1 VKENF
6 LSTPALSV
14 DHAIAALPAMKL
26 FIGGQWV
33 DSDSKDLIHVINPA
47 TGKCLASIPHAS
59 ANDVA
64 KAVESA
70 RKAWDGWRLTPPF
83 ERAAAC
89 HRIADRILAHK
100 EEIAAIVTLEQGKP
114 YHAEALP
121 EVEETAEN
129 FRIAAEDVKRLETP
143 IIPARDPNK
152 RLFTF
157 KVAIGT
163 WAIITP
169 WNFPTVIPSEYFGP
183 GLAAGNTIIFKPAE
197 QTPLAGF
204 MLTQC
209 IEEADLPSGVFNLVS
224 GDGATT
230 GDALVT
236 HPGIDGIGLTGETTT
251 GDTIQRRAGV
261 KKLLMELGGNG
272 PQIVL
277 EDADLTRAARAAAFG
292 AYFNAGQVCCAT
304 ERVLVDRRVHK
315 DFLDLLIT
323 EAKNIQVGDPFHPD
337 VKMGPMN
344 NNAVLEKTERH
355 LGDALQKGARVV
367 FGGKRADGHATNM
380 FFEPTVID
388 NVTADTLLNKEE
400 TFGPVV
406 PVITVSDYDQAIEL
420 ANGTGYGLQMA
431 VFTRDIDKA
440 FYFADRLRTGNV
452 VINDTTDYWEAHEP
466 FGGGGGTRSGYGRLG
481 GRFTF
486 DDMTHLKTVALHIN
500 NPR

>member
-1 VKENF
+1 MSSAAMQPEQV
-6 LSTPALSV
+6 
-14 DHAIAALPAMKL
+14 IATLPPMKL
-26 FIGGQWV
+26 FIGGKWV
-33 DSDSKDLIHVINPA
+33 ESDSKEQIDVVSPA
-47 TGKCLASIPHAS
+47 TGKLLARIPHAS
-59 ANDVA
+59 TSDVA
-64 KAVESA
+64 RAVESA
-70 RKAWDGWRLTPPF
+70 RAAWDGWRMTAPF

-89 HRIADRILAHK
+89 HRIADRIMARK
-100 EEIAAIVTLEQGKP
+100 EQIAAVISLEQGKP
-114 YHAEALP
+114 YFAEALP
-121 EVEETAEN
+121 EVEEAAEN

-163 WAIITP
+163 WGIITP

-183 GLAAGNTIIFKPAE
+183 GLAAGNTIVFKPAE
-197 QTPLAGF
+197 QTPLAAFF
-204 MLTQC
+204 MTQC
-209 IEEADLPSGVFNLVS
+209 IEEAGLPPGVFNLIT
-224 GDGATT
+224 GDGPTT
-230 GDALVT
+230 GDALVS
-236 HPGIDGIGLTGETTT
+236 HPGIDAIGLTGETTT

-277 EDADLTRAARAAAFG
+277 EDADLPRAARAAAFG

-304 ERVLVDRRVHK
+304 ERVLVDKRVHK
-315 DFLDLLIT
+315 DFLELVIQ
-323 EAKNIQVGDPFHPD
+323 EAKNIRVGDPLLQG
-337 VKMGPMN
+337 VTMGPMN
-344 NNAVLEKTERH
+344 NTPVLEKTERH
-355 LGDALQKGARVV
+355 LADAVQKGARVV
-367 FGGKRADGHATNM
+367 FGGKRAANQATKM
-380 FFEPTVID
+380 YFEPTVID
-388 NVTADTLLNKEE
+388 NVSTTMLLNKEE

-406 PVITVSDYDQAIEL
+406 PVITVTEYDEAIAL

-440 FYFADRLRTGNV
+440 FYFAERLRSGNV

-486 DDMTHLKTVALHIN
+486 EDMTHLKTVALHV
-500 NPR
+500 NPLK

>member
-1 VKENF
+1 MS
-6 LSTPALSV
+6 STAVQVDRALS
-14 DHAIAALPAMKL
+14 ALPPLKL
-26 FIGGQWV
+26 FIDGKWTESSSQEQIDV
-33 DSDSKDLIHVINPA
+33 VSPA
-47 TGKCLASIPHAS
+47 TGKLLAKIPHAS
-59 ANDVA
+59 AADVNR
-64 KAVESA
+64 AVESA
-70 RKAWDGWRLTPPF
+70 RKAWEGWRRTPPF

-89 HRIADRILAHK
+89 HRIADRILARK
-100 EEIAAIVTLEQGKP
+100 EEIAAIISLEQGKP
-114 YHAEALP
+114 YLAEALP
-121 EVEETAEN
+121 EVEESAEN

-163 WAIITP
+163 WGIITP

-183 GLAAGNTIIFKPAE
+183 GIAAGNTIVFKPAE
-197 QTPLAGF
+197 QTPLAAF
-204 MLTQC
+204 LMTQC
-209 IEEADLPSGVFNLVS
+209 MAEAELPPGVFNLVT
-224 GDGATT
+224 GDGPST

-277 EDADLTRAARAAAFG
+277 EDADLARAAKAAAFG

-315 DFLDLLIT
+315 DFLDLVIE
-323 EAKNIQVGDPFHPD
+323 EAKSVCVGDPFVPE

-344 NNAVLEKTERH
+344 NAPVLEKTERH
-355 LGDALQKGARVV
+355 LADALRKGARVV
-367 FGGKRADGHATNM
+367 FGGKRVAGQPTNL
-380 FFEPTVID
+380 FFEPTVVD
-388 NVTADTLLNKEE
+388 NVNPDTLLNQEE

-406 PVITVSDYDQAIEL
+406 PVITIENYEQAVEL

-431 VFTRDIDKA
+431 VFTQDIDKA
-440 FYFADRLRTGNV
+440 FYFAERLRSGNV

-500 NPR
+500 NL

>member
-1 VKENF
+1 M
-6 LSTPALSV
+6 S
-14 DHAIAALPAMKL
+14 ALPIPADQVLAGLPPQAL
-26 FIGGQWV
+26 FINGKWAE
-33 DSDSKDLIHVINPA
+33 SDHSELLEVYSPS
-47 TGKCLASIPHAS
+47 TGKLLATVPHAS
-59 ANDVA
+59 AEDVNR
-64 KAVESA
+64 AVEAA
-70 RKAWDGWRLTPPF
+70 RRARDAWRLTPPF

-89 HRIADRILAHK
+89 HRIADRILARR
-100 EEIAAIVTLEQGKP
+100 EQIAAIISLEQGKP
-114 YHAEALP
+114 YFAEALP
-121 EVEETAEN
+121 EVDETAEN

-169 WNFPTVIPSEYFGP
+169 WNFPTVIPSEYFGS
-183 GLAAGNTIIFKPAE
+183 GIAAGNTIVFKPAE
-197 QTPLAGF
+197 QTPLAGLF
-204 MLTQC
+204 LAQC
-209 IEEADLPSGVFNLVS
+209 MEEADLPPGVFNLVT
-224 GDGATT
+224 GLGPTT

-236 HPGIDGIGLTGETTT
+236 HPGIDGIGITGETHT

-277 EDADLTRAARAAAFG
+277 EDADLARAAKAAAFG

-315 DFLDLLIT
+315 DFLDLVVQ
-323 EAKNIQVGDPFHPD
+323 EAKLVRVGDPFQQGVH
-337 VKMGPMN
+337 MGPMN
-344 NNAVLEKTERH
+344 NLPVIEKTERH
-355 LGDALQKGARVV
+355 LADAVQKGARVIL
-367 FGGKRADGHATNM
+367 GGKRLAKQPTDY

-388 NVTADTLLNKEE
+388 NVSSEMLLNNEE

-406 PVITVSDYDQAIEL
+406 PVITVDGYERAIEL
-420 ANGTGYGLQMA
+420 ANATGYGLQMA
-431 VFTRDIDKA
+431 IFTQDIDKA
-440 FYFADRLRTGNV
+440 FYFADRLRSGNV

-466 FGGGGGTRSGYGRLG
+466 FGGGGGTKSGYGRLG

-500 NPR
+500 NLSPKQ

>member
-1 VKENF
+1 MNSPVMQPEQV
-6 LSTPALSV
+6 LG
-14 DHAIAALPAMKL
+14 ALPPLKL
-26 FIGGQWV
+26 FIGGKWV
-33 DSDSKDLIHVINPA
+33 DSNSREQINVVSPS
-47 TGKCLASIPHAS
+47 TGKVLAKIPHAT
-59 ANDVA
+59 AADVGR
-64 KAVESA
+64 AVTSA
-70 RKAWDGWRLTPPF
+70 RAAWDSWRMTAPF

-89 HRIADRILAHK
+89 QRIADRILMRK
-100 EEIAAIVTLEQGKP
+100 EQIAAIISLEQGKP
-114 YHAEALP
+114 YFAEALP

-157 KVAIGT
+157 KIAIGT
-163 WAIITP
+163 WGIITP

-197 QTPLAGF
+197 QTPLAAYF
-204 MLTQC
+204 LTQC
-209 IEEADLPSGVFNLVS
+209 IAEADVPAGVFNLIT
-224 GDGATT
+224 GEGPTT
-230 GDALVT
+230 GDALVS
-236 HPGIDGIGLTGETTT
+236 HPGLDAIGLTGETTT

-277 EDADLTRAARAAAFG
+277 EDADLGRAARAAAFG

-304 ERVLVDRRVHK
+304 ERVLVDHRVHQ
-315 DFLDLLIT
+315 DFLDLVVQ
-323 EAKNIQVGDPFHPD
+323 EARNIHLGDPLLPG
-337 VKMGPMN
+337 VTMGPMN
-344 NNAVLEKTERH
+344 NVPVLQKTERH
-355 LGDALQKGARVV
+355 LADAVQKGARVLI
-367 FGGKRADGHATNM
+367 GGKRAANQASPM
-380 FFEPTVID
+380 YFEPTVVD
-388 NVTADTLLNKEE
+388 QVSTNMLLNNEE

-406 PVITVSDYDQAIEL
+406 PVIEVGGYDEAIAL

-440 FYFADRLRTGNV
+440 FYFADRLRCGNV

-466 FGGGGGTRSGYGRLG
+466 FGGGGGTKSGYGRLG

-500 NPR
+500 PLK

>member
-1 VKENF
+1 MSSAAVQFDQVIK
-6 LSTPALSV
+6 
-14 DHAIAALPAMKL
+14 ALPPLKL
-26 FIGGQWV
+26 FIGGSWV
-33 DSDSKDLIHVINPA
+33 ESDSTEQIAVVSPS
-47 TGKCLASIPHAS
+47 TGRLLASVPHAS
-59 ANDVA
+59 ATDVNR
-64 KAVESA
+64 AVESA
-70 RKAWDGWRLTPPF
+70 RKAWDAWRLTAPF

-89 HRIADRILAHK
+89 HRIADRILARK
-100 EEIAAIVTLEQGKP
+100 EEIATIISLEQGKP
-114 YHAEALP
+114 YFAEALP

-163 WAIITP
+163 WGIITP

-183 GLAAGNTIIFKPAE
+183 GLAAGNTIVFKPAE

-204 MLTQC
+204 LLTQC
-209 IEEADLPSGVFNLVS
+209 IAEANLPPGVFNLIS

-236 HPGIDGIGLTGETTT
+236 HPGIDGIGLTGETST

-277 EDADLTRAARAAAFG
+277 EDADLPRAAKAAAFG

-315 DFLDLLIT
+315 DFVDLVIE
-323 EAKNIQVGDPFHPD
+323 EARNIRVGDPLQPEIT
-337 VKMGPMN
+337 MGPMN
-344 NNAVLEKTERH
+344 NLPVLQKTERH
-355 LGDALQKGARVV
+355 LADAVKRGARVV
-367 FGGKRADGHATNM
+367 FGGKRVLEQATDM
-380 FFEPTVID
+380 FFQPTVVD
-388 NVTADTLLNKEE
+388 NVSPESLLNKEE

-406 PVITVSDYDQAIEL
+406 PVITGDSYDRAIEL

-440 FYFADRLRTGNV
+440 FYFAERLRSGNV

-500 NPR
+500 NLK

>member
-1 VKENF
+1 MSAPVLQPEQV
-6 LSTPALSV
+6 LG
-14 DHAIAALPAMKL
+14 ALPPLKL
-26 FIGGQWV
+26 FIGGKWV
-33 DSDSKDLIHVINPA
+33 DSDSREPIDVVSPA
-47 TGKCLASIPHAS
+47 TGKLLAKVPHANS
-59 ANDVA
+59 TDVGR
-64 KAVESA
+64 AVASA
-70 RKAWDGWRLTPPF
+70 RAAWDGWRMTAPF

-89 HRIADRILAHK
+89 HRIADRILARK
-100 EEIAAIVTLEQGKP
+100 EQIAAIISMEQGKP
-114 YHAEALP
+114 YFAEALP
-121 EVEETAEN
+121 EVQETAEN

-163 WAIITP
+163 WGIITP

-183 GLAAGNTIIFKPAE
+183 GLAAGNTIVFKPAA
-197 QTPLAGF
+197 QTPLAAYF
-204 MLTQC
+204 MTQC
-209 IEEADLPSGVFNLVS
+209 IAEADLPPGVFNLIN
-224 GDGATT
+224 GDGPTT
-230 GDALVT
+230 GDALVS
-236 HPGIDGIGLTGETTT
+236 HPGIDAIGLTGETTT

-304 ERVLVDRRVHK
+304 ERVLVDKRVHK
-315 DFLDLLIT
+315 DFLELVIQ
-323 EAKNIQVGDPFHPD
+323 EAKNIRVGDPLLPG
-337 VKMGPMN
+337 VTMGPMN
-344 NNAVLEKTERH
+344 NVPVLEKTERH
-355 LGDALQKGARVV
+355 LADAVQQGARVV
-367 FGGKRADGHATNM
+367 FGGKRTADQATKM
-380 FFEPTVID
+380 YFEPTVVD
-388 NVTADTLLNKEE
+388 NVSTSMLLNNEE

-406 PVITVSDYDQAIEL
+406 PVIQVGSYDEAITL

-440 FYFADRLRTGNV
+440 FYFAERLRSGNV

-486 DDMTHLKTVALHIN
+486 EDMTHLKTVALHIN
-500 NPR
+500 PLK

>member
-1 VKENF
+1 VF
-6 LSTPALSV
+6 VISSPAQFNN
-14 DHAIAALPAMKL
+14 AIAALPPLKL

-33 DSDSKDLIHVINPA
+33 DSDSNERIDVVNPA
-47 TGKCLASIPHAS
+47 TGELLASIPHAS
-59 ANDVA
+59 ARDVNR
-64 KAVESA
+64 AVESA

-83 ERAAAC
+83 ERATIC
-89 HRIADRILAHK
+89 HRIADRILARK
-100 EEIAAIVTLEQGKP
+100 EQIATVISLEQGKP
-114 YHAEALP
+114 YLAEALP

-163 WAIITP
+163 WGIITP

-183 GLAAGNTIIFKPAE
+183 GLAAGNTIVFKPAE
-197 QTPLAGF
+197 QTPLAVF
-204 MLTQC
+204 LLTQC
-209 IEEADLPSGVFNLVS
+209 IAESGLPPGVFNLIS
-224 GDGATT
+224 GDGPTT
-230 GDALVT
+230 GDALVA

-251 GDTIQRRAGV
+251 GDTIQRRVGV

-277 EDADLTRAARAAAFG
+277 EDADLPRAAKAAAFG

-304 ERVLVDRRVHK
+304 ERVLVDRRVHS
-315 DFLDLLIT
+315 DFLDLLIQ
-323 EAKNIQVGDPFHPD
+323 EAKNVRVGDPFHPD

-344 NNAVLEKTERH
+344 NNSVLEKTERH
-355 LGDALQKGARVV
+355 LSDALEKGARVV
-367 FGGKRADGHATNM
+367 FGGKRGTGHQTNM

-406 PVITVSDYDQAIEL
+406 PLITVNDYDQAIEL

-431 VFTRDIDKA
+431 IFTRDIDKA
-440 FYFADRLRTGNV
+440 FYFAERLRAGNV

-486 DDMTHLKTVALHIN
+486 DDMTHLKTIALHIN
-500 NPR
+500 NLK

>member
-1 VKENF
+1 MSSSG
-6 LSTPALSV
+6 LQV
-14 DHAIAALPAMKL
+14 DTVVASLPPLKL
-26 FIGGQWV
+26 FVNGQWV
-33 DSDSKDLIHVINPA
+33 ESECKERIDVVNPA
-47 TGKCLASIPHAS
+47 TGKLLASIPLGS
-59 ANDVA
+59 ARDVA
-64 KAVESA
+64 LAVESA
-70 RKAWDGWRLTPPF
+70 RKAWQGWRLTPPF

-89 HRIADRILAHK
+89 HRIADRILARK
-100 EEIAAIVTLEQGKP
+100 EEIASIISLEQGKP
-114 YHAEALP
+114 YFAEALP

-183 GLAAGNTIIFKPAE
+183 GLAAGNTIVFKPAE

-204 MLTQC
+204 LLTQC
-209 IEEADLPSGVFNLVS
+209 IAEAELPPGVFNLVS
-224 GDGATT
+224 GDGPTT
-230 GDALVT
+230 GDAIVT

-277 EDADLTRAARAAAFG
+277 EDADLVRAAKAAAFG

-304 ERVLVDRRVHK
+304 ERVLVDRRVHN
-315 DFLDLLIT
+315 DFLDLVIQ
-323 EAKNIQVGDPFHPD
+323 EAKNIRVGDPFLSD

-344 NNAVLEKTERH
+344 NVSVLEKTERH
-355 LGDALQKGARVV
+355 LGDALQKGARIV
-367 FGGKRADGHATNM
+367 FGGRRASGHPTNM

-388 NVTADTLLNKEE
+388 NVSADTLLNKEE

-406 PVITVSDYDQAIEL
+406 PVITVDGYDKAIDL
-420 ANGTGYGLQMA
+420 ANSTGYGLQMA

-440 FYFADRLRTGNV
+440 FYFADRLRCGNV

-486 DDMTHLKTVALHIN
+486 DDMTHLKTVALHVN
-500 NPR
+500 NLK

>member
-1 VKENF
+1 M
-6 LSTPALSV
+6 SATPISI
-14 DHAIAALPAMKL
+14 DHAVAALPPQKL
-26 FIGGQWV
+26 FLDGKWME
-33 DSDSKDLIHVINPA
+33 SDSSELLEVRSPSS
-47 TGKCLASIPHAS
+47 GKLLAKVPHAS
-59 ANDVA
+59 AADVDR
-64 KAVESA
+64 AVESA
-70 RKAWDGWRLTPPF
+70 RRARDAWRLTPPF

-89 HRIADRILAHK
+89 HRIADRILARK
-100 EEIAAIVTLEQGKP
+100 EQIAAIISLEQGKP
-114 YHAEALP
+114 YFAEALP

-163 WAIITP
+163 WGIITP

-183 GLAAGNTIIFKPAE
+183 GIAAGNTIVFKPAE
-197 QTPLAGF
+197 QTPLSGLFLA
-204 MLTQC
+204 QC
-209 IEEADLPSGVFNLVS
+209 MAEADLPPGVFNLIT
-224 GDGATT
+224 GLGPTT
-230 GDALVT
+230 GDALVS
-236 HPGIDGIGLTGETTT
+236 HPGIDGIGLTGETHT

-277 EDADLTRAARAAAFG
+277 EDADLRRAAKAAAFG

-304 ERVLVDRRVHK
+304 ERVLVDRRIHN
-315 DFLDLLIT
+315 DFLDLVVE
-323 EAKNIQVGDPFHPD
+323 EAKLVRVGDPFQQGVH
-337 VKMGPMN
+337 MGPMN
-344 NNAVLEKTERH
+344 NLPVIEKTERH
-355 LGDALQKGARVV
+355 LADAVQKGARVIV
-367 FGGKRADGHATNM
+367 GGKRLAKQPTDF

-388 NVTADTLLNKEE
+388 NVSPEMLLNNEE

-406 PVITVSDYDQAIEL
+406 PVITVDGYEKAIEL
-420 ANGTGYGLQMA
+420 ANATGYGLQMA
-431 VFTRDIDKA
+431 IFTQDIDKA
-440 FYFADRLRTGNV
+440 FYFADRLRSGNV

-466 FGGGGGTRSGYGRLG
+466 FGGGGGTKSGYGRLG

-500 NPR
+500 NLSPKV

>member
-1 VKENF
+1 MSSTAVQVDQV
-6 LSTPALSV
+6 LS
-14 DHAIAALPAMKL
+14 ALPPMKL
-26 FIGGQWV
+26 FIGGRWT
-33 DSDSKDLIHVINPA
+33 DSDSREKLDVVSPA
-47 TGKCLASIPHAS
+47 TGELLAKVPQAS
-59 ANDVA
+59 ATDVNR
-64 KAVESA
+64 AVESA

-83 ERAAAC
+83 ARAAAC

-100 EEIAAIVTLEQGKP
+100 EEIAAIISLEQGKP
-114 YHAEALP
+114 YLTEALP

-157 KVAIGT
+157 KVAVGT
-163 WAIITP
+163 WGIITP
-169 WNFPTVIPSEYFGP
+169 WNFPTVIPSEYLGP
-183 GLAAGNTIIFKPAE
+183 GLAAGNTLVFKPAE

-204 MLTQC
+204 LLTQC
-209 IEEADLPSGVFNLVS
+209 IAEAELPPGVFNLVP
-224 GDGATT
+224 GDGPTT

-277 EDADLTRAARAAAFG
+277 EDADLVRAAKAAAFG

-315 DFLDLLIT
+315 DFLDLVIA
-323 EAKNIQVGDPFHPD
+323 EAQNVYVGDPLRPE

-344 NNAVLEKTERH
+344 NVPVLEKTERH
-355 LGDALQKGARVV
+355 LADAVRRGARVV
-367 FGGKRADGHATNM
+367 FGGKRVTGQPTNM
-380 FFEPTVID
+380 FFEPTVVD
-388 NVTADTLLNKEE
+388 NVNPDTLLNKEE

-406 PVITVSDYDQAIEL
+406 PVITIEKYEQAIEL

-431 VFTRDIDKA
+431 IFTRDIDKA
-440 FYFADRLRTGNV
+440 FYFADRLRSGNV

-500 NPR
+500 NVE

>member
-1 VKENF
+1 MIARAPSAEE
-6 LSTPALSV
+6 LL
-14 DHAIAALPAMKL
+14 AALPPLKL
-26 FIGGQWV
+26 FIDNKWV
-33 DSDSKDLIHVINPA
+33 DSDSTEHLEVHSPS
-47 TGKCLASIPHAS
+47 TGQLLGKVPHAS
-59 ANDVA
+59 AADVA
-64 KAVESA
+64 RAVESA
-70 RKAWDGWRLTPPF
+70 RKAWDAWRLTPPF
-83 ERAAAC
+83 ERSATC

-100 EEIAAIVTLEQGKP
+100 EIIAGIISLEQGKP
-114 YHAEALP
+114 YFAEALP
-121 EVEETAEN
+121 EVEESAEN

-163 WAIITP
+163 WGIITP

-183 GLAAGNTIIFKPAE
+183 GIAAGNTIVFKPAE
-197 QTPLAGF
+197 QTPLAGLF
-204 MLTQC
+204 LAQC
-209 IEEADLPSGVFNLVS
+209 MAEAELPPGVFNLIT
-224 GDGATT
+224 GLGPTT
-230 GDALVT
+230 GNALVT
-236 HPGIDGIGLTGETTT
+236 HPGIDGIGLTGETHT

-277 EDADLTRAARAAAFG
+277 EDADLPRAAKAAAFG

-315 DFLDLLIT
+315 DFLDLVIR
-323 EAKNIQVGDPFHPD
+323 EARNVRVGDPFHEGIH
-337 VKMGPMN
+337 MGPMN
-344 NNAVLEKTERH
+344 NLPVLEKTERH
-355 LGDALQKGARVV
+355 LADATQKGARIA
-367 FGGKRADGHATNM
+367 FGGKRAANHATKF
-380 FFEPTVID
+380 FFEPTVVD
-388 NVTADTLLNKEE
+388 NVSSESLLNREE

-406 PVITVSDYDQAIEL
+406 PIITVDGYHQAIEL

-431 VFTRDIDKA
+431 IFTRDIDKA
-440 FYFADRLRTGNV
+440 FYFAERLRSGNV

-466 FGGGGGTRSGYGRLG
+466 FGGGGGTSSGYGRLG

-500 NPR
+500 PLKPGC

>member
-1 VKENF
+1 
-6 LSTPALSV
+6 
-14 DHAIAALPAMKL
+14 MKL
-26 FIGGQWV
+26 FVDGRWV
-33 DSDSKDLIHVINPA
+33 DSDSKETIDVVSPA
-47 TGKCLASIPHAS
+47 TGELLAKIPSAS
-59 ANDVA
+59 ASDVNR
-64 KAVESA
+64 AVESA
-70 RKAWDGWRLTPPF
+70 RRAWDGWRLTPPF

-100 EEIAAIVTLEQGKP
+100 EEIAAVISMEQGKP
-114 YHAEALP
+114 YFGEALP
-121 EVEETAEN
+121 EVEESAEN

-163 WAIITP
+163 WGIITP

-183 GLAAGNTIIFKPAE
+183 GLAAGNTIVFKPAE

-204 MLTQC
+204 LMTQC
-209 IEEADLPSGVFNLVS
+209 MAEAGLPPGVFNLVS
-224 GDGATT
+224 GDGLST
-230 GDALVT
+230 GDALVA
-236 HPGIDGIGLTGETTT
+236 HPGVDAIGLTGETTT

-261 KKLLMELGGNG
+261 KKLLMELGGNC

-277 EDADLTRAARAAAFG
+277 EDADLARAAKAAAFG

-304 ERVLVDRRVHK
+304 ERVLVDRRVQK
-315 DFLDLLIT
+315 DFLDLVIQ
-323 EAKNIQVGDPFHPD
+323 EAKKIKVGDPFQQD
-337 VKMGPMN
+337 VLMGPMN
-344 NNAVLEKTERH
+344 NVAVLEKTEQH
-355 LGDALQKGARVV
+355 LADALLKGARVV
-367 FGGKRADGHATNM
+367 FGGKRAKGQATNM
-380 FFEPTVID
+380 FFEPTVVD
-388 NVTADTLLNKEE
+388 NVSPETLLNQQE

-406 PVITVSDYDQAIEL
+406 PVITVEDYDQAIEL

-440 FYFADRLRTGNV
+440 FYFAERLRSGNV
-452 VINDTTDYWEAHEP
+452 VINDTTDYWEPHEP

-486 DDMTHLKTVALHIN
+486 EDMTHLKTVAIHIN
-500 NPR
+500 GLK

>member
-1 VKENF
+1 M
-6 LSTPALSV
+6 S
-14 DHAIAALPAMKL
+14 ALPIPADQVLAGLPPRAL
-26 FIGGQWV
+26 FINGKWV
-33 DSDSKDLIHVINPA
+33 DSDNSELLEVYSPS
-47 TGKCLASIPHAS
+47 TGKLLATVPHAS
-59 ANDVA
+59 AKDVNR
-64 KAVESA
+64 AVEAA
-70 RKAWDGWRLTPPF
+70 RRAGDAWRLTPPF

-89 HRIADRILAHK
+89 HRIADRILSRR
-100 EEIAAIVTLEQGKP
+100 EQIAAIISLEQGKP
-114 YHAEALP
+114 YFAEALP
-121 EVEETAEN
+121 EVDETAEN

-163 WAIITP
+163 WGIITP

-183 GLAAGNTIIFKPAE
+183 GIAAGNTIVFKPAE
-197 QTPLAGF
+197 QTPLAGLF
-204 MLTQC
+204 LAQC
-209 IEEADLPSGVFNLVS
+209 MVEADLPPGVFNLVT
-224 GDGATT
+224 GLGPTT

-236 HPGIDGIGLTGETTT
+236 HPGIDGIGITGETHT
-251 GDTIQRRAGV
+251 GDTIGRRAGV

-277 EDADLTRAARAAAFG
+277 EDADLARAAKAAAFG

-315 DFLDLLIT
+315 DFLDLVVQ
-323 EAKNIQVGDPFHPD
+323 EAKLVRVGDPFQQGVH
-337 VKMGPMN
+337 MGPMN
-344 NNAVLEKTERH
+344 NLTVIEKTERH
-355 LGDALQKGARVV
+355 LADAVQKGARVII
-367 FGGKRADGHATNM
+367 GGKRLAKQPTDY

-388 NVTADTLLNKEE
+388 KVSSEMLLNNEE

-406 PVITVSDYDQAIEL
+406 PVITVDGYERAIEL
-420 ANGTGYGLQMA
+420 ANATGYGLQMA
-431 VFTRDIDKA
+431 IFTQDIDKA
-440 FYFADRLRTGNV
+440 FYFADRLRSGNV

-466 FGGGGGTRSGYGRLG
+466 FGGGGGTKSGYGRLG

-500 NPR
+500 NLSPKQ

>member
-1 VKENF
+1 M
-6 LSTPALSV
+6 SSSALQFDNAV
-14 DHAIAALPAMKL
+14 ACLPPLQL
-26 FIGGQWV
+26 FIGGKWV
-33 DSDSKDLIHVINPA
+33 EPDSKERIDVVSPA
-47 TGKCLASIPHAS
+47 TGKLLASIPNAS
-59 ANDVA
+59 SRDVSL
-64 KAVESA
+64 AVESA

-89 HRIADRILAHK
+89 HRIADRILARK
-100 EEIAAIVTLEQGKP
+100 ADIATVISLEQGKP
-114 YHAEALP
+114 YFAEALP

-152 RLFTF
+152 RLLTF

-163 WAIITP
+163 WGIITP
-169 WNFPTVIPSEYFGP
+169 WNFPTVIPSEYIGP
-183 GLAAGNTIIFKPAE
+183 GLAAGNTMVFKPAE

-204 MLTQC
+204 LLTQC
-209 IEEADLPSGVFNLVS
+209 IADAGLPVGVFNLVS
-224 GDGATT
+224 GEGSTT

-236 HPGIDGIGLTGETTT
+236 HPGIDAIGLTGETNT

-272 PQIVL
+272 PQIIL
-277 EDADLTRAARAAAFG
+277 EDADLPRAAKAAAFG

-304 ERVLVDRRVHK
+304 ERVLVDRRVHN
-315 DFLDLLIT
+315 DFVDLLIE
-323 EAKNIQVGDPFHPD
+323 EAKGIRVGDPFHSE
-337 VKMGPMN
+337 VTMGPMN
-344 NNAVLEKTERH
+344 NVAVLEKTERH
-355 LGDALQKGARVV
+355 LGDALHKGARVV
-367 FGGKRADGHATNM
+367 FGGKRVDGHPTRM

-388 NVTADTLLNKEE
+388 KVTPDTLLNKEE

-406 PVITVSDYDQAIEL
+406 PVIAVDRYDQAIEL

-431 VFTRDIDKA
+431 IFTRDIDKA
-440 FYFADRLRTGNV
+440 FYFADRLRAGNI

-500 NPR
+500 NLK

>member
-1 VKENF
+1 MG
-6 LSTPALSV
+6 SSALQFDNAV
-14 DHAIAALPAMKL
+14 ACLPPLQL
-26 FIGGQWV
+26 FIGGKWV
-33 DSDSKDLIHVINPA
+33 EPDSKERIDVVSPA
-47 TGKCLASIPHAS
+47 TGKLLASIPNAS
-59 ANDVA
+59 SRDVSL
-64 KAVESA
+64 AVESA

-89 HRIADRILAHK
+89 HRIADRILARK
-100 EEIAAIVTLEQGKP
+100 ADIATVISLEQGKP
-114 YHAEALP
+114 YFAEALP
-121 EVEETAEN
+121 EVQETAEN

-152 RLFTF
+152 RLLTF

-163 WAIITP
+163 WGIITP
-169 WNFPTVIPSEYFGP
+169 WNFPTVIPSEYIGP
-183 GLAAGNTIIFKPAE
+183 GLAAGNTMVFKPAE

-204 MLTQC
+204 LLTQC
-209 IEEADLPSGVFNLVS
+209 IADAGLPVGVFNLVS
-224 GDGATT
+224 GEGSTT

-236 HPGIDGIGLTGETTT
+236 HPGIDAIGLTGETNT

-272 PQIVL
+272 PQIIL
-277 EDADLTRAARAAAFG
+277 EDADLPRAAKAAAFG

-304 ERVLVDRRVHK
+304 ERVLVDRRVHNE
-315 DFLDLLIT
+315 FVDLLIE
-323 EAKNIQVGDPFHPD
+323 EAKGIRVGDPFHSE
-337 VKMGPMN
+337 VTMGPMN
-344 NNAVLEKTERH
+344 NVAVLEKTERH
-355 LGDALQKGARVV
+355 LGDALHKGARVV
-367 FGGKRADGHATNM
+367 FGGKRVDGHPTRM

-388 NVTADTLLNKEE
+388 KVTPDTLLNKEE

-406 PVITVSDYDQAIEL
+406 PVIAVDRYDQAIEL

-431 VFTRDIDKA
+431 IFTRDIDKA
-440 FYFADRLRTGNV
+440 FYFADRLRAGNI

-500 NPR
+500 NLK

>member
-1 VKENF
+1 V
-6 LSTPALSV
+6 SSSALQFDNAV
-14 DHAIAALPAMKL
+14 ACLPPLQL
-26 FIGGQWV
+26 FIGGKWV
-33 DSDSKDLIHVINPA
+33 EPDSKERIDVVSPA
-47 TGKCLASIPHAS
+47 TGKLLASIPNAS
-59 ANDVA
+59 SRDVSL
-64 KAVESA
+64 AVESA

-89 HRIADRILAHK
+89 HRIADRILARK
-100 EEIAAIVTLEQGKP
+100 ADIATVISLEQGKP
-114 YHAEALP
+114 YFAEALP

-152 RLFTF
+152 RLLTF

-163 WAIITP
+163 WGIITP
-169 WNFPTVIPSEYFGP
+169 WNFPTVIPSEYIGP
-183 GLAAGNTIIFKPAE
+183 GLAAGNTMVFKPAE

-204 MLTQC
+204 LLTQC
-209 IEEADLPSGVFNLVS
+209 IADAGLPVGVFNLVS
-224 GDGATT
+224 GEGSTT

-236 HPGIDGIGLTGETTT
+236 HPGIDAIGLTGETNT

-272 PQIVL
+272 PQIIL
-277 EDADLTRAARAAAFG
+277 EDADLPRAAKAAAFG

-304 ERVLVDRRVHK
+304 ERVLVDRRVHN
-315 DFLDLLIT
+315 DFVDLLIE
-323 EAKNIQVGDPFHPD
+323 EAKGIRVGDPFHSE
-337 VKMGPMN
+337 VTMGPMN
-344 NNAVLEKTERH
+344 NVAVLEKTERH
-355 LGDALQKGARVV
+355 LGDALHKGARVV
-367 FGGKRADGHATNM
+367 FGGKRVDGHPTRM

-388 NVTADTLLNKEE
+388 KVTPDTLLNKEE

-406 PVITVSDYDQAIEL
+406 PVIAVDRYDQAIEL

-431 VFTRDIDKA
+431 IFTRDIDKA
-440 FYFADRLRTGNV
+440 FYFADRLRAGNI

-500 NPR
+500 NLK

>member
-1 VKENF
+1 MQPEQV
-6 LSTPALSV
+6 
-14 DHAIAALPAMKL
+14 IATLPPMKL
-26 FIGGQWV
+26 FIGGKWV
-33 DSDSKDLIHVINPA
+33 ESDSKEQIDVISPA
-47 TGKCLASIPHAS
+47 TGKLLARIPHAS
-59 ANDVA
+59 TSDVA
-64 KAVESA
+64 RAVESA
-70 RKAWDGWRLTPPF
+70 RAAWDGWRMTAPF

-89 HRIADRILAHK
+89 HRIADRIMARK
-100 EEIAAIVTLEQGKP
+100 EQIAAVISLEQGKP
-114 YHAEALP
+114 YFAEALP

-163 WAIITP
+163 WGIITP

-183 GLAAGNTIIFKPAE
+183 GLAAGNTIVFKPAE
-197 QTPLAGF
+197 QTPLAAFF
-204 MLTQC
+204 MTQC
-209 IEEADLPSGVFNLVS
+209 IEEAGLPPGVFNLIT
-224 GDGATT
+224 GDGPTT
-230 GDALVT
+230 GDALVS
-236 HPGIDGIGLTGETTT
+236 HPGIDAIGLTGETTT

-277 EDADLTRAARAAAFG
+277 EDADLPRAARAAAFG

-304 ERVLVDRRVHK
+304 ERVLVDKRVHK
-315 DFLDLLIT
+315 DFLDLVIQ
-323 EAKNIQVGDPFHPD
+323 EAKNIRVGDPLLQG
-337 VKMGPMN
+337 VTMGPMN
-344 NNAVLEKTERH
+344 NTPVLEKTERH
-355 LGDALQKGARVV
+355 LADALQKGARVV
-367 FGGKRADGHATNM
+367 FGGKRAAGQATKM
-380 FFEPTVID
+380 YFEPTVID
-388 NVTADTLLNKEE
+388 NVSTSMLLNKEE

-406 PVITVSDYDQAIEL
+406 PVITVSAYDEAIAL

-440 FYFADRLRTGNV
+440 FYFAERLRSGNV

-486 DDMTHLKTVALHIN
+486 EDMTHLKTVALHV
-500 NPR
+500 NPLK

>member
-1 VKENF
+1 MSSAGLQLDRVLEGISHGKLYIDGKWVVSENKVQAEVK
-6 LSTPALSV
+6 S
-14 DHAIAALPAMKL
+14 
-26 FIGGQWV
+26 
-33 DSDSKDLIHVINPA
+33 PA
-47 TGKCLASIPHAS
+47 TGKILARVPQAS
-59 ANDVA
+59 ATDVGR
-64 KAVESA
+64 AVEAAS
-70 RKAWDGWRLTPPF
+70 KAWQAWSLTPPF

-89 HRIADRILAHK
+89 HRIAERILAHK
-100 EEIAAIVTLEQGKP
+100 EEIATVISLEQGKP
-114 YHAEALP
+114 YFAEALP

-163 WAIITP
+163 WGIITP

-183 GLAAGNTIIFKPAE
+183 GLAAGNTIVFKPAE
-197 QTPLAGF
+197 QTPLSGF
-204 MLTQC
+204 LLTQC
-209 IEEADLPSGVFNLVS
+209 IAEAELPAGVFNLIS
-224 GDGATT
+224 GDGPGT

-236 HPGIDGIGLTGETTT
+236 HPGIDGIGLTGETST

-277 EDADLTRAARAAAFG
+277 EDADLERAAKAAAFG

-304 ERVLVDRRVHK
+304 ERVLVDRRVQK
-315 DFLDLLIT
+315 DFVSLVVE
-323 EAKNIQVGDPFHPD
+323 EAKHIRVGDPLLPD

-344 NNAVLEKTERH
+344 NVPVLEKTERH
-355 LGDALQKGARVV
+355 LADAQRSGARIV
-367 FGGKRADGHATNM
+367 FGGKRAAGHATDM
-380 FFEPTVID
+380 YFEPTVVD
-388 NVTADTLLNKEE
+388 NVSPEALLNREE

-406 PVITVSDYDQAIEL
+406 PVITVNGYEEAIRL

-431 VFTRDIDKA
+431 IFTRDIDKA
-440 FYFADRLRTGNV
+440 FYFADRLRSGNV

-486 DDMTHLKTVALHIN
+486 DDMTHLKTVALHV
-500 NPR
+500 NPLR